1 MGNIGKGLSNKLQKL
16 QNGAIKIANLSK
28 GHFHLVSWLPYIGK
42 QMTDCRNSKLKNNF
56 QWVKIHSNPS
66 FPVI

>member
-42 QMTDCRNSKLKNNF
+42 QMTDC
-56 QWVKIHSNPS
+56 
-66 FPVI
+66 